1 MQYHYPY
8 NIIWYIEA
16 TSPNGDR
23 SEGSAVAIR
32 LKQKG
37 AQEVPKTYLLTCAHV
52 VRGTSK
58 DRKPGFGQVLSQ
70 LRVWAPDTGYNDA
83 QAKTAKIVM
92 KIKPN
97 LTLEEVIQA
106 ERSNASD
113 DWVVLEIDDP
123 QASTAAPAVREWADS
138 DLAGDFWIYGYPGG
152 TLSFSQ
158 GMVNPIRTPDSFSYR
173 DEFQGVV
180 RLLGDGTR
188 PGISGGGVFRKDDEK
203 FVGIHRAREDD
214 TLRLNAVS
222 VRTIRQRLE
231 EQGYQVVDSPGR
243 TPAPAAMSGMSPAV
257 KYDVIRFNE
266 KFVQRREQ
274 FRYLSGFKQLHE
286 GLHNLQAKREAISQ
300 AAERFKQD
308 PNNPFEIENIGEDL
322 IEDYK
327 AAVKSTALLEDPSD
341 AGWVEA
347 YGRTVSSLRNA
358 VTGRDLNAL
367 SSIVEVLRALPNQQ
381 AGLNAELV
389 KCAKRL
395 KPLELVNLMDVI
407 LPGLN
412 PDGGFVP
419 SFIAEFRDRLNR
431 FRALC
436 DNLSVLIK
444 DHDCCQRVETS
455 LAQAETVANV
465 ASARVPGWDVV
476 KADLQG
482 LTSRRPADTL
492 ANRVVQ
498 LAASFESTAGLS
510 PQDPKL
516 IGNIFA
522 LLIERFRRFFL
533 TLDEELL
540 DMTNSL
546 VQEAGILDAQLRTAT
561 QVN

>member
-1 MQYHYPY
+1 M
-8 NIIWYIEA
+8 
-16 TSPNGDR
+16 
-23 SEGSAVAIR
+23 AIR
-32 LKQKG
+32 LKRQG
-37 AQEVPKTYLLTCAHV
+37 DQEVPRTYLLTCAHV

-58 DRKPGFGQVLSQ
+58 DRKPGFGPVLSQ

-138 DLAGDFWIYGYPGG
+138 DLTGDFRIYGYPGG

-158 GMVNPIRTPDSFSYR
+158 GMVNPTRTPDSFSYR

-231 EQGYQVVDSPGR
+231 EQGYLVVNSPSR
-243 TPAPAAMSGMSPAV
+243 PPAPAAMPGMSPAV
-257 KYDVIRFNE
+257 KNDVIRFNE

-327 AAVKSTALLEDPSD
+327 AAVRSTALLEDPSD

-347 YGRTVSSLRNA
+347 YGLAVSALRNA
-358 VTGRDLNAL
+358 VTERDLNAL

-389 KCAKRL
+389 RCAKRL

-407 LPGLN
+407 LAGLN
-412 PDGGFVP
+412 PDEGFMP
-419 SFIAEFRDRLNR
+419 TFIAEFRDRLNR
-431 FRALC
+431 FRTLC

-465 ASARVPGWDVV
+465 VPALVPGWDMV

-482 LTSRRPADTL
+482 LALRRPTDTL
-492 ANRVVQ
+492 ANRIVQ

-510 PQDPKL
+510 PQVPKP

-540 DMTNSL
+540 DVTNSL